1 MADEARQTVKIGG
14 RYYRPGETL
23 PVIKDAKLRAG
34 LIASGVIEPEAEPVA
49 HAEGIATASE
59 SKKGGRGKAKKAAEP
74 APESDSE
81 AETDDAAE
89 EAESE

>member
-59 SKKGGRGKAKKAAEP
+59 SKKGGRGKAKKAA
-74 APESDSE
+74 SE
-81 AETDDAAE
+81 AETDDDAE